1 MIVVFLIFIKKRKV
15 IPDRLS
21 KYLFVMLPVL
31 WGCGGSDNTNDNP
44 GSPENDVAAINYS
57 VTAIYPHDTT
67 IFTEGLVF
75 HKEKLFESGGAPEEF
90 PFTRSVIGYYD
101 STFRTFTPK
110 VEIDRKQYFGEG
122 ITFLHNKLYQLTYT
136 NQKGF
141 VYDAGTFRKTGEFSY
156 KNKEGWGLTTDGQ
169 YIVMSDGTANLT
181 YLEPQTL
188 QPVKVLE
195 VTKNGAPCDNLNE
208 LEFIHGYIYANVWT
222 TNDIVK
228 IDTATGHVVGKMD
241 LTSIV
246 NEVQFRKLNA
256 DVLNGIAY
264 NPATDKVY
272 VTGKL
277 WPGIYEIDFM
287 R

>member
-1 MIVVFLIFIKKRKV
+1 MIFN
-15 IPDRLS
+15 RLC
-21 KYLFVMLPVL
+21 KYLFVMLPLL
-31 WGCGGSDNTNDNP
+31 WGCGGANDADDNN
-44 GSPENDVAAINYS
+44 GSPDNDVPVINYS
-57 VTAIYPHDTT
+57 VTATYPHDTT

-75 HKEKLFESGGAPEEF
+75 YKEKLFESGGAPEEL

-101 STFRTFTPK
+101 SAFRIFTPA

-141 VYDAGTFRKTGEFSY
+141 VYDAETFRKTGEFSY

-195 VTKNGAPCDNLNE
+195 VTKNGLPCDSLNE
-208 LEFIHGYIYANVWT
+208 LEFIQGYIYANVWT

-228 IDTATGHVVGKMD
+228 IDTATGRVVGKMD

-246 NEVQFRKLNA
+246 NEVKFRKLNA

-264 NPATDKVY
+264 NPATGKVY

-277 WPGIYEIDFM
+277 WPGIYEIDFVK
-287 R
+287 